1 MSVMRPAVRLI
12 VPVLMAVIVHV
23 LMAVIV
29 PVGGPTMRF
38 IMPVLRPTMAVIV
51 SMVCTAVSV
60 MVLIFLEQHFVIPLR
75 DAYNGSEAMWLRDT
89 VRATQQ

>member
-1 MSVMRPAVRLI
+1 MRPAVRII
-12 VPVLMAVIVHV
+12 VPVLMAVIVPV

-29 PVGGPTMRF
+29 PVGGATMRF
-38 IMPVLRPTMAVIV
+38 IMPVLHSTLALIV
-51 SMVCTAVSV
+51 PMVRTAMSM